1 MVVVTMAKSDQH
13 ILIDSSVLQRIVEYA
28 DLSSSDVVL
37 EIGAGTGVLTEKLSE
52 RVSRVIAIEIDPGY
66 VGVLNRRF
74 RDSNVEIVN
83 GDALKVEFPA
93 FNKVVSNLPYSISSE
108 ITFRLLAHTSG
119 HSGRFDPFEPS
130 DPFDQFE
137 PSEPFERAVLMYQYE
152 FAERMAAPPGSKAYG
167 RLSIA
172 VQYRA
177 EIELIE
183 VVPATA
189 FAPQPTVQSAIV
201 RLTPRAPE
209 YELLDP
215 RFFSRFLTAVFS
227 QRRKKLK
234 NSIAGFVAG
243 FAGFSGFAEL
253 SVVRLEDVG
262 LPADI
267 LEKRPEEL
275 SAAALAEIANSI
287 YSRMRN

>member
-1 MVVVTMAKSDQH
+1 MAKSDQH

-28 DLSSSDVVL
+28 GLSSSDVVL
-37 EIGAGTGVLTEKLSE
+37 EIGAGTGVLTEKLAE
-52 RVSRVIAIEIDPGY
+52 RVLRVIAIEIDSGY
-66 VGVLNRRF
+66 AGVLNRRF
-74 RDSNVEIVN
+74 RESNVEIIN

-108 ITFRLLAHTSG
+108 ITFRLLAHSSD
-119 HSGRFDPFEPS
+119 HSGRS
-130 DPFDQFE
+130 DPFE

-177 EIELIE
+177 DVELLE

-209 YELLDP
+209 YKLLDY
-215 RFFSRFLTAVFS
+215 RFFSRFLTAIFS

-243 FAGFSGFAEL
+243 FAGLSGFAEI
-253 SVVRLEDVG
+253 SCVRLEDVG